1 MRRKTKKSKFKK
13 IIVNITLLIFII
25 VAIVSSINIIN
36 WLRENKE
43 SQSILE
49 EISSKVTI
57 VEEVDENIQ
66 EKYKVNLGELKQINP
81 DTVSWLKV
89 EGTEIE
95 YPVVKARDNSY
106 YLNKSFNK
114 TSNSAGWVFM
124 DYRNNTNGTDKNIV
138 IYGHNRKD
146 GSMFGTLKDIFQEDW
161 YSNEQNK
168 YITYITE
175 NEYCTYEIF
184 SAYRIQAEDY
194 YITTNFKSDAEFEQ
208 FVNKLKSRSFKD
220 FGTEVNSNDQILT
233 LSTCSNADY
242 RVAVHAKKIQKFKN

>member
-1 MRRKTKKSKFKK
+1 MRKKEKEHKSTK
-13 IIVNITLLIFII
+13 V
-25 VAIVSSINIIN
+25 VINIITLIFVITAVISGIN
-36 WLRENKE
+36 IFKWLKENKE
-43 SQSILE
+43 SQNIIE
-49 EISSKVTI
+49 EISSKVT
-57 VEEVDENIQ
+57 VAKEADDNVQ
-66 EKYKVNLGELKQINP
+66 EKYNVDFNALKQINT

-89 EGTEIE
+89 KGTEIE
-95 YPVVKARDNSY
+95 YPIVKAKDNSY

-114 TSNSAGWVFM
+114 TYNSAGWLFM
-124 DYRNNTNGTDKNIV
+124 DYRNNANGTDKNIV

-146 GSMFGTLKDIFQEDW
+146 GSMFGTLKDVFEEAW

-194 YITTNFKSDAEFEQ
+194 YITTSFKSDAEFEQ
-208 FVNKLKSRSFKD
+208 FVKKIKSRSFKD

-242 RVAVHAKKIQKFKN
+242 RVAVHAKKVVSNED